1 MLSHLRAQH
10 RSIEKGIKSI
20 DSYLSKT
27 TEGHVTLDENGRARI
42 QYGDVGIHVVVL
54 PDHNLVIFKAFINL
68 LPDPESGTILPLY
81 YHLLDMSDEPQTGM
95 AYFAIVA
102 AEEIGMERD
111 VISVET
117 KRPIVD
123 ISLDEFKMSVS
134 AVGEVA
140 NAWIEKLAKEFDAPP
155 VP

>member
-10 RSIEKGIKSI
+10 RSVEKGIKDI
-20 DSYLSKT
+20 DSYLVKT
-27 TEGHVTLDENGRARI
+27 TEGHVKLDDNGRARI
-42 QYGDVGIHVVVL
+42 QYGNIGIHVVVL

-68 LPDPESGTILPLY
+68 LPDPEGGKILPLY

-102 AEEIGMERD
+102 AEEIDMERD

-123 ISLDEFKMSVS
+123 ISLEEFKMSVS

-140 NAWIEKLAKEFDAPP
+140 NAWMEKLEKEFDAPP